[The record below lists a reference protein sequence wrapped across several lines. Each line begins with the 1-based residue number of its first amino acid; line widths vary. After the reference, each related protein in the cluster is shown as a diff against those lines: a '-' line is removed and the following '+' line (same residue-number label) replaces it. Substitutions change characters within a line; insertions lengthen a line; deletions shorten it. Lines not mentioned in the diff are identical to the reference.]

1 MFLLYTRKS
10 QKYGFHINRNGKN
23 AKKVYNRSHFCLIY
37 EIICIFAEVKNTYN
51 YYKRMEIKKS
61 PKADLEK
68 GKTLSILMGF
78 VVGLAVL
85 FVGFEWSTRDV
96 MVVQASEGV
105 ADIIAEEEVEITRP
119 ENTPPPPPP
128 PPAPVVTEVLNVVE
142 DDVELEQQDILSSED
157 DQTSAQ
163 EAVYTPPAVVEEEE
177 ESAQQIFTVVEEMPK
192 FPGGDAELLKF
203 IAKSIKYPVIA
214 QENGIQGRV
223 ICAFVV
229 NRDGSVVDAEV
240 LRGVDP
246 SLDKEALRVIGTMP
260 KWTPGKPQ
268 RLLLIRLG

>member
-1 MFLLYTRKS
+1 
-10 QKYGFHINRNGKN
+10 
-23 AKKVYNRSHFCLIY
+23 
-37 EIICIFAEVKNTYN
+37 
-51 YYKRMEIKKS
+51 MEIKKS
-61 PKADLEK
+61 PKADLER
-68 GKTLSILMGF
+68 GKSLSILMGF

-105 ADIIAEEEVEITRP
+105 ADLIAEEEVEITRP

-157 DQTSAQ
+157 NQQEAQT
-163 EAVYTPPAVVEEEE
+163 AVYTPPAVVEEEE

-260 KWTPGKPQ
+260 KWSPGKQ
-268 RLLLIRLG
+268 RGKPVRVKYTVPITFRLQ

>member
-1 MFLLYTRKS
+1 
-10 QKYGFHINRNGKN
+10 
-23 AKKVYNRSHFCLIY
+23 
-37 EIICIFAEVKNTYN
+37 
-51 YYKRMEIKKS
+51 MEIKKS
-61 PKADLEK
+61 PKADLERT
-68 GKTLSILMGF
+68 KTMSILMGF

-85 FVGFEWSTRDV
+85 FVGFEWSNREV
-96 MVVQASEGV
+96 QVVTADEGV

-157 DQTSAQ
+157 SQDAVQTETFVA
-163 EAVYTPPAVVEEEE
+163 PVVEEEEE
-177 ESAQQIFTVVEEMPK
+177 ESAQQIFTVVEEMPD
-192 FPGGDAELLKF
+192 FPGGQAELLKF

-229 NRDGSVVDAEV
+229 NKDGSVVDAEV

-260 KWTPGKPQ
+260 KWKPGKQ
-268 RLLLIRLG
+268 RGKPVRVKYTVPITFRLQ